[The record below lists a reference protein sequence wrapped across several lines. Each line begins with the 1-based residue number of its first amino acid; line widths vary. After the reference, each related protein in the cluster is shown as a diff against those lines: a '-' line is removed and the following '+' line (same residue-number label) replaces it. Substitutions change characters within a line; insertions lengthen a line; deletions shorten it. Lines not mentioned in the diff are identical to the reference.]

1 MSLLISRG
9 RGESVFIGEAL
20 MTVYGVKQSQVKLG
34 FQAPKDVRILRA
46 EVVDAGPNLLPPE
59 ERFHNSMI
67 RRIRSMSP
75 ERRERLLTYL
85 VQEFCSPKAT
95 VGT

>member
-1 MSLLISRG
+1 MSLVISRG
-9 RGESVFIGEAL
+9 LGESVYIGDSL
-20 MTVYGVKQSQVKLG
+20 MTVFGVKQQQVKLG
-34 FQAPKDVRILRA
+34 FQASKDVRILRA